1 MNPSPQA
8 SHDTNSL
15 SRVRSSKAHF
25 SKARAAECASTLV
38 AAHLFVCLSFQ
49 RRHSC
54 SKFEASFA
62 VISNMFTN
70 RFSDPTAVP
79 VGAAPA
85 FGFGRAAG
93 PALGFGRSAGP
104 AFGTAVA
111 PSVLSA
117 PWIEV
122 IDPTNGRPFYVN
134 TQTNESSWNRP
145 SCSAPSPFPAAVP
158 KSAAAPTSLALGGGV
173 AAPVPGALV
182 KPSHL
187 FYRCSRLL
195 AHMPNIPNALSSG
208 SHPHGLPEQQYN
220 CLHLTGVEGSLGSR
234 INGKDLTRDFICA
247 NLFILLSLSFFLS

>member
-8 SHDTNSL
+8 SHDTKSL

-62 VISNMFTN
+62 VIFNMFTN

-79 VGAAPA
+79 VRAAPA
-85 FGFGRAAG
+85 FGFGRA
-93 PALGFGRSAGP
+93 AGP